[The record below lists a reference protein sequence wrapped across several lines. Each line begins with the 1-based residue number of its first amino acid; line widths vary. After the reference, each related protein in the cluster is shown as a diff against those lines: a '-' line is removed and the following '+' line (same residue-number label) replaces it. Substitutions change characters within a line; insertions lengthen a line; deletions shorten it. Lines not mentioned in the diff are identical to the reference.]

1 MKWCLRA
8 RDVSSEMPAI
18 FLLIDNHE
26 ERIVS
31 LVGTGCEEEGIPVVW
46 DYISGTQAH
55 PAHEASMRS
64 RLDTGIAICGRTASI
79 GISHLPDRA
88 WIEMEIDDDR
98 LWRWLGQ
105 AAARIVK
112 CQPMPPLPSAE
123 QSVPEPKAADVQPKE
138 SALPAGDVALIEFEA
153 PFTEQNRAQ
162 SESRKPSSEEGG
174 ETEEQKLRKI
184 IELIIQG
191 ER

>member
-1 MKWCLRA
+1 MKWCLSA
-8 RDVSSEMPAI
+8 QDVSSEMPAI
-18 FLLIDNHE
+18 FLLVDNHE
-26 ERIVS
+26 ERVTS
-31 LVGTGCEEEGIPVVW
+31 LVGTGCEEEGVPLVW
-46 DYISGTQAH
+46 DYISGSQEH

-64 RLDTGIAICGRTASI
+64 RLDTGIAVRGRTASI
-79 GISHLPDRA
+79 GISHLPGRA
-88 WIEMEIDDDR
+88 WMEMEIDDDR
-98 LWRWLGQ
+98 LWRWIGQ

-112 CQPMPPLPSAE
+112 CQPMPLMPGAE
-123 QSVPEPKAADVQPKE
+123 RSVPEPKSAAQPE
-138 SALPAGDVALIEFEA
+138 EAALPVMDVALIEFEA

-174 ETEEQKLRKI
+174 ETEEQRVRKI